1 MQVVLT
7 PQLEAFVKAQV
18 NAGHYSSE
26 DEVLREAVRLL
37 LRREQLFEE
46 KLQRLREALIAG
58 EESGPAEEFTFEQL
72 MAELDAEEE
81 RR

>member
-18 NAGHYSSE
+18 EAGNYSSE

-46 KLQRLREALIAG
+46 KLQRLREAIVVG
-58 EESGPAEEFTFEQL
+58 EESGPATEFTYEQL
-72 MAELDAEEE
+72 MAEIDAEEV